1 MMERPILPPDGL
13 EKKAK
18 KFRNRPQ
25 LNCNKLTEIAIPE
38 NIVSIE
44 ANAFGSCPNLV
55 DVFLTENI
63 TFVAS
68 TAFKDSIPRLHIK
81 NNQYLKTYADQTLVI
96 DHGRIVQQGT
106 HSEMMEQDGIYR
118 DFIGERREAASWKV
132 KE

>member
-1 MMERPILPPDGL
+1 M
-13 EKKAK
+13 
-18 KFRNRPQ
+18 
-25 LNCNKLTEIAIPE
+25 
-38 NIVSIE
+38 SIE